1 MGVFVWHPQTARAYI
16 ADGLEAGRLRHFAT
30 TCRNAEPHLVLT
42 LAVRGLS
49 PRLRN
54 GSSQVPSMSDIYPPP
69 HLRIS
74 PHPVQTVLTSFA
86 GAYFVAALVTD
97 IAYWKSANMMWAN
110 FSSWMLVAGLVVG
123 GFALLATLVNAI
135 RRRHPETRR
144 PAWLVFL
151 GLLVV

>member
-1 MGVFVWHPQTARAYI
+1 
-16 ADGLEAGRLRHFAT
+16 
-30 TCRNAEPHLVLT
+30 
-42 LAVRGLS
+42 
-49 PRLRN
+49 
-54 GSSQVPSMSDIYPPP
+54 MSDIYPPP
-69 HLRIS
+69 HLRIL

-123 GFALLATLVNAI
+123 GFALLAALVNAI

-151 GLLVV
+151 GLLVIWALALVNAFVHSRDAWTSVVPTGLALSAVVVLLLVVLGWTGWTATRHRVGVL